1 MIKRFFRALWNI
13 LKSPW
18 AMALLVALLVVL
30 LIWFVGPLV
39 AIADYT
45 ILKSVT
51 ARLVA
56 TVIVVFCWGLFV
68 TLYYAR
74 SRKKLL
80 ADPEKAKAHEEKI
93 ISKERFQEEIDH
105 IRDRMQ
111 QALAIVTKSNF
122 YGPQSRSRYAL
133 PWYMVIG
140 SSHSGKTSLLLNS
153 GLKFPLNEQADRHL
167 YQVRTTERFDALYSN
182 EAVFIDTP
190 GTYTESIE
198 ESVPNRLW
206 SYLLRKLFRSRPAH
220 PLSGIIVCVSMRE
233 IMDADSTK
241 REHLARTLRTRLSE
255 ALKQLHAFVPVY
267 LVFTKSDAVP
277 GFAQFFGLLSR
288 HEREQIFG
296 SLASE
301 NSMEPGVVRTEIKEL
316 LQNLNAQII
325 SKLHQERDALSRGG
339 MFRFP
344 QELASM
350 GERLEDFV
358 AETFGPSRYH
368 KPVIFRGFFFTSAAV
383 PNDALG
389 RAARDGELLYQTG
402 FQRSGRADYT
412 RAFFTLKL
420 FQECIIPEAR
430 LARADKDRVWP
441 TRLRR
446 YGIQAA
452 AVALFLLGTVFMGIS
467 FTNNYS
473 RLDTVQGEYSAFVAE
488 QKKRLQVTQPKE
500 VLPELGHLAGTTTEF
515 QPATDKFLEYGLG
528 LYQGNKVDKAA
539 NKAYLGTL
547 NSRFLPILRAHAARK
562 ILENLENVIELKPA
576 LRSYIMLCQ
585 PRHIEDQFL
594 TAWLGRQW
602 SAMYHGQGDVQ
613 AELHASMDYLVE
625 HGIVPIEPDA
635 ALLEQARRALMKV
648 PLAELVYERM
658 KEEAIEGGKPAF
670 TFRAAIGE
678 SPFAGDDYA
687 IPYLWTLAGYDEYLI
702 TRCPDIIRETTEES
716 WIYGEKNAV
725 LSMLDV
731 NKVHKDVR
739 AMYFRDYT
747 QYWTQALQELHVPE
761 AASLPEAHKTAEL
774 MTAGVSPVVMVL
786 RELRKNTEFV
796 LEAQAGN
803 KKVEDAL
810 SFELQ
815 RKARQQLSRRVGARL
830 AGALSAEAVKSAQD
844 FRAKAFEDSQ
854 RDAKEVRAVFQPY
867 SSMLDTEGNAGPALK
882 ASNDAMAA
890 VRDYFGKLLT
900 SDDTGQRVLSALL
913 EIADEKDLVLRN
925 VERAAQRLYTPS
937 RIWYTG
943 VASSGLKH
951 MLRIGATRIDSV
963 YQKNVIGVYN
973 QALRHKY
980 PFTTHAEEDAN
991 LEDFTAFFRANGT
1004 LDSFYDTYLRPF
1016 IGASGQLRSI
1026 MGRTMP
1032 ISANAVT
1039 QLSRANRVQ
1048 RAFFLSGNELG
1059 ISFLLET
1066 HALDAS
1072 LKQVTL
1078 NSGGKSVT
1086 YFHGPVAGSSFTWP
1100 EAAGTSATSTL
1111 EFTDLNGIS
1120 SKRSARGDWSLFK
1133 LFREG
1138 NIKSGKGSNTCLLE
1152 VQQKSK
1158 WVQFLIQFRN
1168 GANPFDPTVCS
1179 FVLPSRLL

>member
-1 MIKRFFRALWNI
+1 MIKRFFRALWNT

-18 AMALLVALLVVL
+18 ALALLVALLFLL

-39 AIADYT
+39 AIADHT
-45 ILKSVT
+45 ILESVT

-74 SRKKLL
+74 SRKKML

-105 IRDRMQ
+105 IRDHMKK
-111 QALAIVTKSNF
+111 ALAIVTKSNF
-122 YGPQSRSRYAL
+122 YGPQSRSRYSL

-167 YQVRTTERFDALYSN
+167 YQIRTTERFDALYSN

-198 ESVPNRLW
+198 ESTSNRFW
-206 SYLLRKLFRSRPAH
+206 MYLLRKLFRSRPAH

-233 IMDADSTK
+233 IMDADASR

-267 LVFTKSDAVP
+267 LVFTKCDAVP
-277 GFAQFFGLLSR
+277 GFPQFFALLSR

-301 NSMEPGVVRTEIKEL
+301 NSMEPGIVRSEIKDL
-316 LQNLNAQII
+316 LKNLNAQII
-325 SKLHQERDALSRGG
+325 GKLHQERDVLARGD

-350 GERLEDFV
+350 GERLEDFI

-368 KPVIFRGFFFTSAAV
+368 KPVIFRGFFFTSSAV

-389 RAARDGELLYQTG
+389 RAAKDGELIYQTG

-412 RAFFTLKL
+412 KAFFTLKL

-430 LARADKDRVWP
+430 LAKTDKDRVWP
-441 TRLRR
+441 ARLRR
-446 YGIQAA
+446 YGVQAA
-452 AVALFLLGTVFMGIS
+452 ALALFILGAVFMGVS

-473 RLDTVQGEYSAFVAE
+473 RLENIQADYSAFAAE
-488 QKKRLQVTQPKE
+488 QKKRNQVTQPKE
-500 VLPELGHLAGTTTEF
+500 VLPELAHIADTTTEF
-515 QPATDKFLEYGLG
+515 NPGADEFLQYGLG
-528 LYQGNKVDKAA
+528 LYQGNKMDRATR
-539 NKAYLGTL
+539 NAYLGTL
-547 NSRFLPILRAHAARK
+547 NARFMPILRAHAARK
-562 ILENLENVIELKPA
+562 ILENLENVTELKPA

-585 PRHIEDQFL
+585 PKHIEDQFL
-594 TAWLGRQW
+594 TSWLGRQW

-613 AELHASMDYLVE
+613 AELHSSMDYLVAN
-625 HGIVPIEPDA
+625 GIVPIEPDA
-635 ALLEQARRALMKV
+635 ALLEKARKALMKM
-648 PLAELVYERM
+648 PLAELVYQRM
-658 KEEAIEGGKPAF
+658 KEEATESGKPPF

-678 SPFAGDDYA
+678 SPFAGDNYP
-687 IPYLWTLAGYDEYLI
+687 IPYLWTLAGYEEYLI
-702 TRCPDIIRETTEES
+702 ARCPDIIRETTEES

-739 AMYFRDYT
+739 VMYFRDYT
-747 QYWTQALQELHVPE
+747 QHWTQALQSLHVPE
-761 AASLPEAHKTAEL
+761 AGSLPETHKTAEL

-786 RELRKNTEFV
+786 RELRKNTDFA
-796 LEAQAGN
+796 LEAQGGN

-815 RKARQQLSRRVGARL
+815 RKARQQLSRRVGSRL
-830 AGALSAEAVKSAQD
+830 AGALSAEAIKSAQD

-854 RDAKEVRAVFQPY
+854 RDAKEVRAVFLPY
-867 SSMLDTEGNAGPALK
+867 CSMLDAQGNAGPALK
-882 ASNDAMAA
+882 ASNDAMATM
-890 VRDYFGKLLT
+890 RDYFGKLLT
-900 SDDTGQRVLSALL
+900 SDDMSQRVLSALL

-925 VERAAQRLYTPS
+925 VEQAAKRLHTPS
-937 RIWYTG
+937 TIWYTG

-951 MLRIGATRIDSV
+951 MLRIGAARIDSV

-973 QALRHKY
+973 HSLRHKY
-980 PFTTHAEEDAN
+980 PFTTQAEEDAN
-991 LEDFTAFFRANGT
+991 LEDFKAFFRANGT

-1016 IGASGQLRSI
+1016 ISSSGQLRSI

-1032 ISANAVT
+1032 ISSNAIA

-1066 HALDAS
+1066 HTLDAS

-1086 YFHGPVAGSSFTWP
+1086 YFHGPVSGSSFTWP

-1111 EFTDLNGIS
+1111 EFTDLHGIS

-1138 NIKSGKGSNTCLLE
+1138 NIKNGRGGNTCLLE
-1152 VQQKSK
+1152 VHQNSK

-1168 GANPFDPTVCS
+1168 GANPFDPAVCS
-1179 FVLPSRLL
+1179 FVLPPRLL